1 MLSGFFPSIV
11 LAILLV
17 VAMHLKAGAENPSA
31 QGSQRVQGRRQAAEL
46 IRSPAV
52 LIIAHRGA
60 SGHAP
65 ENTLP
70 AFAAAIDARAD
81 LVELDYYHSSD
92 NQMIVFHDKELDRTT
107 DAKQRFGGEKIPTRS
122 KSLEELRQL
131 DAGSWYAPQF
141 AKAKIPTLVE
151 ALAAIQPHSTTL
163 IERKEGPAKPLV
175 QLLRSESLLDRVVV
189 QAFDWDFLSDCHRLA
204 PELVLGALGDKEL
217 GEPQLR
223 EIRAAGAQIVGWK
236 HQDLTKEKV
245 ALAQKH
251 GLQVWTYTVN
261 DPARAREL
269 ASWGVHGLITD
280 VPAEIRSAIESDRRA
295 FPR

>member
-1 MLSGFFPSIV
+1 MSDFFPSVGVALLLV
-11 LAILLV
+11 LA
-17 VAMHLKAGAENPSA
+17 AHLQAVAENPPA
-31 QGSQRVQGRRQAAEL
+31 QTSQRAPGRRQVAEL
-46 IRSPAV
+46 VRSPGV

-65 ENTLP
+65 ENTMP
-70 AFAAAIDARAD
+70 AFAAAINARAD

-92 NQMIVFHDKELDRTT
+92 DQMIVFHDKELDRTT

-131 DAGSWYAPQF
+131 DAGTWYAPQF
-141 AKAKIPTLVE
+141 ANARIPTLAE

-175 QLLRSESLLDRVVV
+175 QLLRSDGLIDKVVV
-189 QAFDWDFLSDCHRLA
+189 QAFDWEFLRDCHRLA
-204 PELVLGALGDKEL
+204 PDLVLGALGEKEL

-223 EIRAAGAQIVGWK
+223 EIREAGAQVVGWK
-236 HQDLTKEKV
+236 HQDLTEDNV

-261 DPARAREL
+261 DPARARQL
-269 ASWGVHGLITD
+269 VSWGVNGLITD
-280 VPAEIRSAIESDRRA
+280 VPAEIRSAVESDRPISVR
-295 FPR
+295 